1 MPKVSIYIPDA
12 MYDEMRRRKL
22 PLSQLAQRAFAEAL
36 SANENSSWIAAARRR
51 PARSAAASTIS
62 TEALMADVDEEFGA

>member
-12 MYDEMRRRKL
+12 MYDEMRRREL

-36 SANENSSWIAAARRR
+36 SADENSSWIAAARRR
-51 PARSAAASTIS
+51 PVRSDAVGAIG
-62 TEALMADVDEEFGA
+62 TEELMSDVDEEFGA